1 MVDQLALFTPA
12 AEERI
17 GIEVECGLVDE
28 HSGQSAPYDGPCGS
42 RALLERVRRE
52 LGAEPITEGGAL
64 AGVALPHGAQLSLE
78 LGGAV
83 EYSSAPYQSLS
94 ALVET
99 ARRDLRVIAGLA
111 ARGGLALLPGG
122 LVPFTPRERIPWA
135 PKPRIDIM
143 RRYFRG
149 SGPAAAYAE
158 NVMGLT
164 LSTQTTMDYLSPED
178 FREKLALL
186 VKAAPIA
193 AALFV
198 NSPIEEGRPTGVLS
212 RRMQMWGYVD
222 PSRCGVL
229 AFAVRPDVSAAD
241 VVEWAGALPLIYRR
255 VGSGYVAGPERR
267 PFRELV
273 EHGFGDGTWPG
284 PDDWCGHLSQVWPQV
299 RARHTLEMR
308 AFDGL
313 PWEAFAAAPAFCVG
327 LAYHPPARRA
337 ALALLDGLT
346 AADLAQA
353 SEDVAVKGLDAMVGD
368 RSVGATAEALLGLA
382 RQGLRAR
389 VGAGCERPGVE
400 HLLDPLDEVMRSG
413 VTFAERA
420 VSEWT
425 GPMRERPAALVAA
438 GRVPIG

>member
-1 MVDQLALFTPA
+1 MELRGLFTPA

-17 GIEVECGLVDE
+17 GIEVECGLLDE
-28 HSGQSAPYDGPCGS
+28 RTGQSAPYEGPCGS
-42 RALLERVRRE
+42 RALLERARRE
-52 LGAEPITEGGAL
+52 LGAEPIVEGGAL
-64 AGVALPHGAQLSLE
+64 VGVQLADGAQLSLE
-78 LGGAV
+78 LGGAI
-83 EYSSAPYQSLS
+83 EYSSAPYPSLGP
-94 ALVET
+94 LVAT

-111 ARGGLALLPGG
+111 ARSGLALLPGG

-135 PKPRIDIM
+135 PKPRIDVM

-149 SGPAAAYAE
+149 LGPAAAFAE

-164 LSTQTTMDYLSPED
+164 LSTQTTLDYLSAED
-178 FREKLALL
+178 FRDKLTLL

-198 NSPIEEGRPTGVLS
+198 NSAIEEGRPSGVLS
-212 RRMQMWGYVD
+212 RRMQMWGSVD

-229 AFAVRPDVSAAD
+229 GFAVRPDVSFAD
-241 VVEWAGALPLIYRR
+241 VVEWGSALPMIYRR
-255 VGSGYVAGPERR
+255 VGDGYVPGPER
-267 PFRELV
+267 PFGELV
-273 EHGFGDGTWPG
+273 EHGFGDGTAPG
-284 PDDWCGHLSQVWPQV
+284 LDDWRAHLSQVWPQV

-313 PWEAFAAAPAFCVG
+313 PWEALAAGPAFCVG
-327 LAYHPPARRA
+327 LAYHAPARRA

-346 AADLAQA
+346 ADDLAQA
-353 SEDVAVKGLDAMVGD
+353 SEDVAVKGLDAMAGD

-389 VGAGCERPGVE
+389 VAEGREQPGAE
-400 HLLDPLDEVMRSG
+400 HLLDPLDEVVRGG

-420 VSEWT
+420 VSDWT

-438 GRVPIG
+438 GRVPVE

>member
-1 MVDQLALFTPA
+1 MLLEGLFTPA
-12 AEERI
+12 AQERI

-28 HSGQSAPYDGPCGS
+28 RVGQSAPYDGPCGS
-42 RALLERVRRE
+42 RSLLDRVRRE
-52 LGAEPITEGGAL
+52 LGAEPIVEGEAL
-64 AGVALPHGAQLSLE
+64 VGVQLAHGAQLSLE
-78 LGGAV
+78 LGGAI
-83 EYSSAPYQSLS
+83 EYSSPPYQSIS
-94 ALVET
+94 ALVAT
-99 ARRDLRVIAGLA
+99 ARRDLGVIASLA
-111 ARGGLALLPGG
+111 ARSGLALLPGG

-149 SGPAAAYAE
+149 LGAAAAYAE

-164 LSTQTTMDYLSPED
+164 LSTQTTVDYLSPED
-178 FREKLALL
+178 FREKLSLL

-212 RRMQMWGYVD
+212 RRMQMWGFVD
-222 PSRCGVL
+222 PRRCGVL
-229 AFAVRPDVSAAD
+229 GFAVRPDVSAAD
-241 VVEWAGALPLIYRR
+241 VVEWGSALPMIYRR
-255 VGSGYVAGPERR
+255 VGDGYVPGPER

-273 EHGFGDGTWPG
+273 EHGFGDGTTPG
-284 PDDWCGHLSQVWPQV
+284 LDDWRGHLSQVWPQV

-327 LAYHPPARRA
+327 LAYDPPARRA

-382 RQGLRAR
+382 RQGLLAR
-389 VGAGCERPGVE
+389 VRAGVEAPGVE
-400 HLLDPLDEVMRSG
+400 HLLDPLGDVVRGG

-420 VSEWT
+420 VSDWT

-438 GRVPIG
+438 GRVPA

>member
-1 MVDQLALFTPA
+1 MDLAQLFVPA

-28 HSGQSAPYDGPCGS
+28 TTGLSAPYEGPRGS
-42 RALLERVRRE
+42 RLLFERAVRE
-52 LGAEPITEGGAL
+52 LGAEPVTEGGAL
-64 AGVALPHGAQLSLE
+64 VGAGLAHGAQLSLE
-78 LGGAV
+78 LGGAI
-83 EYSSAPYQSLS
+83 EYSSPPYQSLS
-94 ALVET
+94 ALVAT
-99 ARRDLRVIAGLA
+99 ARRDLRAIAGLA

-122 LVPFTPRERIPWA
+122 LVPFTPPERIPWA

-143 RRYFRG
+143 RRYFRDL
-149 SGPAAAYAE
+149 GPAAAHAE
-158 NVMGLT
+158 SVMGLT
-164 LSTQTTMDYLSPED
+164 LSTQTTVDYLSPED

-186 VKAAPIA
+186 VKVAPIA

-229 AFAVRPDVSAAD
+229 GFAAGPDVSVAD
-241 VVEWAGALPLIYRR
+241 VVEWAGALPMIYR
-255 VGSGYVAGPERR
+255 SSSAGYVPAPRR

-273 EHGFGDGTWPG
+273 AHGFGDGTAPG
-284 PDDWCGHLSQVWPQV
+284 PDDWRAHLSQVWPQV

-313 PWEAFAAAPAFCVG
+313 PWEALAAAPAFCVG
-327 LAYHPPARRA
+327 LAYDGPARRA
-337 ALALLDGLT
+337 ALALLDGVS
-346 AADLAQA
+346 AADLVQA

-389 VGAGCERPGVE
+389 VGAGRERPDAV
-400 HLLDPLDEVMRSG
+400 HLLDPLDEVVRTG
-413 VTFAERA
+413 VTFAERTLA
-420 VSEWT
+420 QWT
-425 GPMRERPAALVAA
+425 GPIRERPAALVAA
-438 GRVPIG
+438 SRVPVE

>member
-1 MVDQLALFTPA
+1 MVDLGSLFTPST
-12 AEERI
+12 EEWI

-28 HSGQSAPYDGPCGS
+28 TTGQSAPYGGPCGS
-42 RALLERVRRE
+42 RRLLDRVVRE
-52 LGAEPITEGGAL
+52 LGAEPISEGGAL
-64 AGVALPHGAQLSLE
+64 VGAGLPHGAQLSLE
-78 LGGAV
+78 LGGAI
-83 EYSSAPYQSLS
+83 EYSSAPYQSLGD
-94 ALVET
+94 LVVT

-122 LVPFTPRERIPWA
+122 LVPFTPPERIPWA
-135 PKPRIDIM
+135 PKPRIGIM

-149 SGPAAAYAE
+149 LGAAAAHAE
-158 NVMGLT
+158 SVMGLT
-164 LSTQTTMDYLSPED
+164 LSTQTTVDYLSPED
-178 FREKLALL
+178 FREKLAML
-186 VKAAPIA
+186 VKVAPVA

-229 AFAVRPDVSAAD
+229 GFAARPDVSVAG
-241 VVEWAGALPLIYRR
+241 VVEWASALPMIYRR
-255 VGSGYVAGPERR
+255 VGGGYVSGPPR

-273 EHGFGDGTWPG
+273 EHGFGDGTVPG
-284 PDDWCGHLSQVWPQV
+284 PDDWRAHLSQTWPQV

-313 PWEAFAAAPAFCVG
+313 PWAAFAAAPAFCVG

-337 ALALLDGLT
+337 ALALLDGVS

-368 RSVGATAEALLGLA
+368 RSVGETAEALLGLA

-389 VGAGCERPGVE
+389 RDAE
-400 HLLDPLDEVMRSG
+400 HLLDPLDEVVRTG
-413 VTFAERA
+413 VTFAERY
-420 VSEWT
+420 VSDWT
-425 GPMRERPAALVAA
+425 GPMRERPAALIAA
-438 GRVPIG
+438 NRVPSG

>member
-1 MVDQLALFTPA
+1 MELEALFTPA

-28 HSGQSAPYDGPCGS
+28 RSGQSAPYGGPCGS
-42 RALLERVRRE
+42 RALLERVRHE
-52 LGAEPITEGGAL
+52 LGAEPLTEAGAL
-64 AGVALPHGAQLSLE
+64 VGVALAHGAQLSLE
-78 LGGAV
+78 LGGAI

-94 ALVET
+94 ALVAT
-99 ARRDLRVIAGLA
+99 ARRDLRVIASVA
-111 ARGGLALLPGG
+111 ARSGLALLPGG
-122 LVPFTPRERIPWA
+122 LLPFTPPERIPWA

-149 SGPAAAYAE
+149 LGPAAAYAE

-186 VKAAPIA
+186 VKAGPIA

-198 NSPIEEGRPTGVLS
+198 NSPIEEGRPTGLLS

-222 PSRCGVL
+222 PRRCGVL
-229 AFAVRPDVSAAD
+229 GFAVRPDLSAAD
-241 VVEWAGALPLIYRR
+241 VVEWGGALPMIYRR
-255 VGSGYVAGPERR
+255 VGAGYVPGPDR
-267 PFRELV
+267 PFRDLV
-273 EHGFGDGTWPG
+273 AHGFGDGTAPG
-284 PDDWCGHLSQVWPQV
+284 MDDWRAHLSQVWPQV

-353 SEDVAVKGLDAMVGD
+353 SEDVAAKGLDAMVGD

-389 VGAGCERPGVE
+389 VAAGWERRGAE
-400 HLLDPLDEVMRSG
+400 HLLDPLDGVVRSG

-420 VSEWT
+420 VADWT
-425 GPMRERPAALVAA
+425 GSMRERPAALVAA
-438 GRVPIG
+438 GRVPVE

>member
-1 MVDQLALFTPA
+1 MELEGLFTPA

-17 GIEVECGLVDE
+17 GIEVECGLVDDRL
-28 HSGQSAPYDGPCGS
+28 GQSAPYDGQCGS
-42 RALLERVRRE
+42 RALLERVRHE
-52 LGAEPITEGGAL
+52 LGAEPINEAGAL
-64 AGVALPHGAQLSLE
+64 VGVELAHGAQVSLE
-78 LGGAV
+78 LGGAI
-83 EYSSAPYQSLS
+83 EYSSPPFRSLS
-94 ALVET
+94 DLVAT
-99 ARRDLRVIAGLA
+99 TRHDLRAIASIA
-111 ARGGLALLPGG
+111 ARSGLALLPGG

-143 RRYFRG
+143 RRYFQG
-149 SGPAAAYAE
+149 LGPAAAYAE

-164 LSTQTTMDYLSPED
+164 LSTQTTVDYVSPED

-229 AFAVRPDVSAAD
+229 GFAVRPDLSFAD
-241 VVEWAGALPLIYRR
+241 VVEWGSALPMIYRR
-255 VGSGYVAGPERR
+255 VGTGYVPGPER

-273 EHGFGDGTWPG
+273 EHGFGDGTAPG
-284 PDDWCGHLSQVWPQV
+284 LDDWRGHLSQVWPQV

-308 AFDGL
+308 AFDGP
-313 PWEAFAAAPAFCVG
+313 PWEALAAAPAFCVG
-327 LAYHPPARRA
+327 LAYHAPARRA

-353 SEDVAVKGLDAMVGD
+353 SEYVAVKGLDAMVGD
-368 RSVGATAEALLGLA
+368 RSVGGTAEALLGLA

-389 VGAGCERPGVE
+389 AVAGLERADAE
-400 HLLDPLDEVMRSG
+400 RLLDPLDEVVRTG

-420 VSEWT
+420 VSDWT
-425 GPMRERPAALVAA
+425 GSLRERPAALVAA
-438 GRVPIG
+438 GRVPFA

>member
-1 MVDQLALFTPA
+1 MDQLAVFAPA
-12 AEERI
+12 AEERV

-28 HSGQSAPYDGPCGS
+28 RGGRSAPYGGPCGS
-42 RALLERVRRE
+42 RALLERAVRE
-52 LGAEPITEGGAL
+52 LGAKPVTEGGAL
-64 AGVALPHGAQLSLE
+64 VGVELAYGAQLSLE

-83 EYSSAPYQSLS
+83 EYSSAPYQSLG
-94 ALVET
+94 ALVAT

-122 LVPFTPRERIPWA
+122 LMPLTPRERIPWA

-143 RRYFRG
+143 RHYFRG
-149 SGPAAAYAE
+149 LGPAAAYAE

-164 LSTQTTMDYLSPED
+164 LSTQTTVDYLSPED

-229 AFAVRPDVSAAD
+229 DFGVRADVSAAD
-241 VVEWAGALPLIYRR
+241 VVEWANALPMIYRR
-255 VGSGYVAGPERR
+255 VGGGYVAGPAR

-273 EHGFGDGTWPG
+273 ERGFGDGSTPDL
-284 PDDWCGHLSQVWPQV
+284 DDWRDHLSQVWPQV

-327 LAYHPPARRA
+327 LVYHAPARRA

-389 VGAGCERPGVE
+389 VNAGWERPGVE
-400 HLLDPLDEVMRSG
+400 HLLDPLDEVVRGG

-420 VSEWT
+420 VSDWT

-438 GRVPIG
+438 GRVPVE

>member
-1 MVDQLALFTPA
+1 MDQLAAAFTPA
-12 AEERI
+12 ADERI

-28 HSGQSAPYDGPCGS
+28 RGGRSAQYDGPCGS
-42 RALLERVRRE
+42 RALLERAVRE
-52 LGAEPITEGGAL
+52 LGAKPVTEGGAL
-64 AGVALPHGAQLSLE
+64 VGVELAYGAQLSLE
-78 LGGAV
+78 LGGSV
-83 EYSSAPYQSLS
+83 EYSSAPFQSLG
-94 ALVET
+94 ALVAT
-99 ARRDLRVIAGLA
+99 TRRDLRVIAGLA

-149 SGPAAAYAE
+149 LGPAAAFAE

-164 LSTQTTMDYLSPED
+164 LSTQTTVDYLSPED

-222 PSRCGVL
+222 PGRCGVL
-229 AFAVRPDVSAAD
+229 EFAVRSDVSAGD
-241 VVEWAGALPLIYRR
+241 VVEWGSALPMIYRR
-255 VGSGYVAGPERR
+255 VGAGYVPGPAR

-273 EHGFGDGTWPG
+273 EHGFGDGTTPDL
-284 PDDWCGHLSQVWPQV
+284 DDWRAHLSQVWPQV

-327 LAYHPPARRA
+327 LAYHAPARRA

-389 VGAGCERPGVE
+389 VNAGWERPGTE
-400 HLLDPLDEVMRSG
+400 HLLDPLDDVVRSG

-425 GPMRERPAALVAA
+425 GPQRERPAALVAA
-438 GRVPIG
+438 GRVPVG